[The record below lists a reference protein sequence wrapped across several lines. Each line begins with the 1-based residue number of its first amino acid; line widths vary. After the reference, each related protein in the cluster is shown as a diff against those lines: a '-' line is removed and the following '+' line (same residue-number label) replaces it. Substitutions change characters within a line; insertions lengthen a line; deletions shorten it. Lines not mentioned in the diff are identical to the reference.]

1 MELKLPASSTRDLTP
16 RFKVPLLLGTRSEL
30 GLPFT
35 KSSTNPS
42 FFRCFQ
48 KGKRPFTAVDVK
60 QSWDEHLYREAKWIR
75 AVACTASSDPCEI
88 KASVACEGSR
98 QVNIGKREKTLQ
110 SG

>member
-1 MELKLPASSTRDLTP
+1 M
-16 RFKVPLLLGTRSEL
+16 
-30 GLPFT
+30 
-35 KSSTNPS
+35 
-42 FFRCFQ
+42 FQ
-48 KGKRPFTAVDVK
+48 ISKRENGPFTAVDVK